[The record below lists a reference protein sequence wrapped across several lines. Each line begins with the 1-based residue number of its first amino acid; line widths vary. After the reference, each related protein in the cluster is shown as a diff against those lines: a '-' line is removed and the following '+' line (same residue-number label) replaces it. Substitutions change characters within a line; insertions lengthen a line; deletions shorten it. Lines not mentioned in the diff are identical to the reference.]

1 MQCTRNEYAP
11 GWQKAA
17 RFAAALGL
25 AAALLAM
32 HGLGGPAMSDA
43 SMTTAAPAGT
53 VLVMTAP
60 VVDAI
65 PRASGGFQAM
75 VAHDPCLATLRPTPD
90 IAPPLLARAGAELT
104 AIGDEQL
111 TPLAVGPP
119 MRAPPQAVSLT
130 SVCVCRT

>member
-17 RFAAALGL
+17 PFAAALGL
-25 AAALLAM
+25 VAALLAM

-53 VLVMTAP
+53 VLVTAP

-65 PRASGGFQAM
+65 PGASGGFQAM
-75 VAHDPCLATLRPTPD
+75 VAHEPCLATLRPTPD
-90 IAPPLLARAGAELT
+90 IASPLLAGAGAELT
-104 AIGDEQL
+104 AIGDEQM